1 MAQNCGVPRHQ
12 EPVWPGQSQRGR
24 AACCRHFTAE
34 LLGFGLRDQGVE
46 RTFLGFTP
54 LLKLKNS
61 LAQPEMWRDLD
72 KEVCSQHEH

>member
-1 MAQNCGVPRHQ
+1 MEFPDTRSRCGLARVKGEGLPAADTLLQNSWALTSGTRV
-12 EPVWPGQSQRGR
+12 
-24 AACCRHFTAE
+24 
-34 LLGFGLRDQGVE
+34 VE